1 MSPSIQRLFGEN
13 GVRCVDDEPE
23 LKVLQFKNPAQFLI
37 ETDCEP
43 SPSQPLHPTDGPCSD
58 PTEVDSVFTTWMLTH
73 SRRSFPDVELLI

>member
-37 ETDCEP
+37 ETLTVNV
-43 SPSQPLHPTDGPCSD
+43 SVTTLHQTDGPCSD